1 MKQIPLNT
9 QLFSASLVD
18 VSYTYTYDLHGHDKS
33 VEVVLKAINTSDTIE
48 AIFLLVNSYNEDEV
62 DVTSQWHFSQ
72 EDGYSI
78 AKKIFYETF
87 NQTLIISV
95 TSAQTEVNIAGGN
108 NFPPE
113 SSKYGIHLNDDI
125 QIGNTDVKIS
135 ELVALV
141 QQLKSKLEK
150 TTKLVFHG
158 NYQRGSISASTFTK
172 GYFAPPSVINS
183 DYLINNNGIL
193 TVQQSGIYKIEWN
206 IRFPDTFDSTN
217 ININV
222 GISIDEDIIDNDL
235 RGTWSNYMQRGTSTG
250 IICLYLSA
258 GQTIRPKFW
267 SSVNANLTG
276 NGFYYITFMNYEVK

>member
-48 AIFLLVNSYNEDEV
+48 AIFLLVNGYNEDEV

-125 QIGNTDVKIS
+125 QIRNTDVKIS

-141 QQLKSKLEK
+141 QQLKNKLEK

-158 NYQRGSISASTFTK
+158 NY
-172 GYFAPPSVINS
+172 
-183 DYLINNNGIL
+183 
-193 TVQQSGIYKIEWN
+193 
-206 IRFPDTFDSTN
+206 
-217 ININV
+217 
-222 GISIDEDIIDNDL
+222 
-235 RGTWSNYMQRGTSTG
+235 QRGTSTG

-267 SSVNANLTG
+267 SSTNANLTG
-276 NGFYYITFMNYEVK
+276 SGFYYITFMNYEVK

>member
-9 QLFSASLVD
+9 QLFSTALVN
-18 VSYTYTYDLHGHDKS
+18 VSYVYTYDLHGHDKS
-33 VEVVLKAINTSDTIE
+33 VEVILKTLNTSDTIE
-48 AIFLLVNSYNEDEV
+48 AIFLLIDNDSKDEV
-62 DVTSQWHFSQ
+62 DITSQWKFSQ
-72 EDGYSI
+72 EDGYSV
-78 AKKIFYETF
+78 AKKTFYKAF
-87 NQTLIISV
+87 NQNLIVSV
-95 TSAQTEVNIAGGN
+95 TSAQTEVKISGGN

-172 GYFAPPSVINS
+172 GYFASPSIINS

-206 IRFPDTFDSTN
+206 IRFPDVSGSTN
-217 ININV
+217 INAGV
-222 GISIDEDIIDNDL
+222 SIDEDIIDNEL
-235 RGTWSNYMQRGTSTG
+235 RGTWSNYMSRGTSTG

-267 SSVNANLTG
+267 SSANANLTG

>member
-1 MKQIPLNT
+1 MKQISLNT
-9 QLFSASLVD
+9 QLFSAVLVD
-18 VSYTYTYDLHGHDKS
+18 VSYTYAYDLHGHDKS
-33 VEVVLKAINTSDTIE
+33 VEVILKAINTSDTIE
-48 AIFLLVNSYNEDEV
+48 AIFLLANNYNEDEV

-72 EDGYSI
+72 EDGHSI
-78 AKKIFYETF
+78 AKKTFYETF

-135 ELVALV
+135 ELVSLV

-158 NYQRGSISASTFTK
+158 QYQRGSISASTFTK
-172 GYFAPPSVINS
+172 SYFASPSVVNS
-183 DYLINNNGIL
+183 DYLTNNNGIL
-193 TVQQSGIYKIEWN
+193 TIQRSGIYRIEWN
-206 IRFPDTFDSTN
+206 VRFPDVSGST
-217 ININV
+217 NINV
-222 GISIDEDIIDNDL
+222 GISIDDDVTDTDL

-250 IICLYLSA
+250 VIYLYLST

-267 SSVNANLTG
+267 SSANANLTG
-276 NGFYYITFMNYEVK
+276 NGFYYITFMDYEVK